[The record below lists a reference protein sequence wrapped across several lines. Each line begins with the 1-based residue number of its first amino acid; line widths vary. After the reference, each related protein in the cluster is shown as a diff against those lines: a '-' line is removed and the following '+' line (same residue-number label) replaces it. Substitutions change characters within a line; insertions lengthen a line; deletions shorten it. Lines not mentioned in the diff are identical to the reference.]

1 MIATKILIAAVIV
14 GLIIFVLA
22 WTIAYRED

>member
-1 MIATKILIAAVIV
+1 MIATKVLMAAVIV

-22 WTIAYRED
+22 YIIAYRED